1 MPEKTEL
8 PADAHA
14 PAPIGHNRPARPE
27 GFQLPMAIWKTM
39 FACYGVF
46 FTGLAMASGGSG
58 PARLVLAVSGL
69 FILTYFTCGAILA
82 RLAGKDAAQATA
94 GKPLQTIYGPMS
106 AGAVWAQV
114 LTVPIA
120 LAFFGMAI
128 VLIAASAGL

>member
-1 MPEKTEL
+1 
-8 PADAHA
+8 
-14 PAPIGHNRPARPE
+14 
-27 GFQLPMAIWKTM
+27 MAIWKTM

-46 FTGLAMASGGSG
+46 FTGLALASGGSG

-69 FILTYFTCGAILA
+69 FILTYFTCGAVLA
-82 RLAGKDAAQATA
+82 RLGGRDATQVGP

-120 LAFFGMAI
+120 LAFFGLAI
-128 VLIAASAGL
+128 VLVAAQAGL